1 MQQDALVFQGH
12 VERGADLFRAAPL
25 DVAHVDDGALEQVTS
40 VPAAAG
46 LTGIAAG

>member
-1 MQQDALVFQGH
+1 MTGY
-12 VERGADLFRAAPL
+12 R
-25 DVAHVDDGALEQVTS
+25 VATDGALEQVTS